1 MKTDLNKIQYNIV
14 RVILALVIT
23 GVSFDIFIIL
33 NEFLGNHKLVNTI
46 NQYLMGVV

>member
-14 RVILALVIT
+14 RAVLGLVII

-33 NEFLGNHKLVNTI
+33 NELLGNHKLVETI
-46 NQYLMGVV
+46 NQYLMSVV